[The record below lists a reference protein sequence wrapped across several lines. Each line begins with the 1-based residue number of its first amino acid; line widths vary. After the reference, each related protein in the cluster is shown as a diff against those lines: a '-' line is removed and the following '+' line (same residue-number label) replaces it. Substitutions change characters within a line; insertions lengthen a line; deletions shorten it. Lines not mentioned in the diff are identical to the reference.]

1 MLRQVTAA
9 DVSTAVVILAAAF
22 VAPFLSDHL
31 ARWVAI
37 PSVVLELVL
46 GVLIGPVALGWARPG
61 EVVTAISDLGLSML
75 MFLAGYE
82 IDFGRIR
89 GRPLRLAV
97 TGWLIS
103 LAAGLLIATGIVFWL
118 DGSSPDDLVAHHSAA
133 ALVIGLAIA
142 TTALGTILPPVRD
155 AGLLPTPLG
164 GRVLAIGAMGEFGP
178 IVAVALLLTTSN
190 PARTALLLVLFVALA
205 LGGLWLA
212 TRKRP
217 PRLARLVSATLNTS
231 AQVAVRLAM
240 LVVVFMLWV
249 ALKLGLDALVGAF
262 SAGIIVKAFLGTGSR
277 SEAHVVESKL
287 EGIGFGF
294 LVPFFF
300 VMSGVKLDLKALAA
314 SPAAI
319 AMIPVFLV
327 LFLLIRGIPT
337 LVLHRGDE
345 LARSG
350 RNALALF
357 ASTQLPMVV
366 VITNIGVQV
375 NAIKTSTA
383 AALVTAGMLSVL
395 VFPLVALRL
404 ASPENPEKESSP
416 SSSSPAAAP
425 PPVPPPSSAS
435 DSSPDAARH

>member
-1 MLRQVTAA
+1 VTAA
-9 DVSTAVVILAAAF
+9 DLTTAVLILAAAF

-31 ARWVAI
+31 NRWVAI
-37 PSVVLELVL
+37 PSVVLELLL
-46 GVLIGPVALGWARPG
+46 GVLIGPVVLGWAKQG

-103 LAAGLLIATGIVFWL
+103 LAAGLILATGVVFWL

-133 ALVIGLAIA
+133 ALVIGLAIT

-164 GRVLAIGAMGEFGP
+164 GRVLAIGALGEFGP
-178 IVAVALLLTTSN
+178 IVAVALLLTTDN
-190 PARTALLLVLFVALA
+190 PARTALLLVGFVALA
-205 LGGLWLA
+205 LAGLWLA

-217 PRLARLVSATLNTS
+217 PRLARMVSATLNTS

-262 SAGIIVKAFLGTGSR
+262 SAGVIVKAFLGKGSHE
-277 SEAHVVESKL
+277 EAHVVESKL

-300 VMSGVKLDLKALAA
+300 VMSGVKLDLKSLAA

-319 AMIPVFLV
+319 ATIPVFLV

-337 LVLHRGDE
+337 LVLHRCDQ
-345 LARSG
+345 LARAG

-366 VITNIGVQV
+366 VITNIGIQTG
-375 NAIKTSTA
+375 AIKTSTA
-383 AALVTAGMLSVL
+383 AALVTSGMLSVL
-395 VFPLVALRL
+395 IFPLIALRL
-404 ASPENPEKESSP
+404 AGSPGP
-416 SSSSPAAAP
+416 SAAVPAPAP
-425 PPVPPPSSAS
+425 APAETPAPTPVEEPQ
-435 DSSPDAARH
+435 D